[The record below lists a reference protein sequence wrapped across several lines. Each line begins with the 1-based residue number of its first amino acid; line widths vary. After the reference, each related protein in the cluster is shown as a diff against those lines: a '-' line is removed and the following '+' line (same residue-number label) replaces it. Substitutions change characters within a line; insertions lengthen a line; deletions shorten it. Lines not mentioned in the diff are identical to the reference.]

1 MATRYYEIESTED
14 ITGEEI
20 DVLLDSLCGRYEL
33 KIKCRTDFEG
43 ICDYCDGVRKVL
55 KDTDYTPISIRM
67 PLLIDGW
74 GLDSIPLYQVGPTPS
89 GYEIPLYIKSSSETP
104 GLVEQVIYAS
114 C

>member
-43 ICDYCDGVRKVL
+43 MCDYCNGVRILLNKHIETPT
-55 KDTDYTPISIRM
+55 KYSRTPIRE
-67 PLLIDGW
+67 LG
-74 GLDSIPLYQVGPTPS
+74 
-89 GYEIPLYIKSSSETP
+89 
-104 GLVEQVIYAS
+104 
-114 C
+114 